1 MNLSNAK
8 RIFLTYCTAVMKQ
21 NIDPKVLCR
30 VQEST
35 VGDSLQQFHNTLQ
48 GLRYP
53 SPEGWQELVKDASD
67 SNLHPF
73 FLASGAEVVR
83 SPEYQGIPNWKKD
96 ALCFFYVAVVLL
108 RQNGWLDE
116 RNKAT
121 ALALTY
127 SQISCAA
134 VPKEHNWSIK
144 PRFRAMSRGLEADT
158 HFDEREQTNDE
169 STDEDYVLVRPVRS
183 SEYSCDD
190 NAGGDKNLTA
200 YDKCEPSPVEDV
212 REESHMELWR
222 CHEHSILGP
231 QIAGED
237 MACEISRAEVA
248 AMAGNGDRVNGS
260 SSAPQSPFNVE
271 GDEVVQADKEGEMR
285 ARSAPPQQRAA
296 GRLPVQELKTH
307 VDRGRWTMRY
317 EEEQEACDKAGPR
330 FRARVVLVKDIGDEV
345 CCDWS
350 DPMTN
355 KKSAKHAAAEIALAS
370 FFAS

>member
-21 NIDPKVLCR
+21 DIDSKVLCR

-35 VGDSLQQFHNTLQ
+35 VGDSLQQLQKTLQ

-67 SNLHPF
+67 SNRHPF

-108 RQNGWLDE
+108 RQKGWLDE

-127 SQISCAA
+127 SQTSCAA

-190 NAGGDKNLTA
+190 NASGDKNLTA
-200 YDKCEPSPVEDV
+200 YEPE
-212 REESHMELWR
+212 
-222 CHEHSILGP
+222 
-231 QIAGED
+231 IAGED
-237 MACEISRAEVA
+237 MAREISPAEVA
-248 AMAGNGDRVNGS
+248 AMANNGDRVNGS
-260 SSAPQSPFNVE
+260 SSVPQSPFTVK

-296 GRLPVQELKTH
+296 GRLRMEELKTH

-317 EEEQEACDKAGPR
+317 EEEQEACDMAGQR

-355 KKSAKHAAAEIALAS
+355 KKSAKHAAAEIALGS